1 MGPFNMPEA
10 ELTDIK
16 FDAYS
21 PKEIAS
27 RIETVSVGK
36 ANLNFFAE
44 FTLSMLAGVFIA
56 FGAVLFTFVVH
67 DSKLTFGLTQLIGG
81 FSFCLGLILVVVAGA
96 ELFTG
101 NNLLVMA
108 YTSKKITLI
117 QLVKNWVIVY
127 FGNFIGAV
135 SLALWIYLTRHWAA
149 NNYLVGA
156 KALLIANAKVSL
168 PFLAAFSRGVL
179 CNALVC
185 LAVWLC
191 MSGRST
197 TDKILSILFPITAFV
212 ALGFEHSVANMYFI
226 PMGLL
231 LKKNPYVLEAVISIT
246 GKTNDFSNLT
256 AQSFLFKNLLPVTL
270 GNIVG
275 GGVLVGLVYW
285 FVYLRGKRQ
294 EA

>member
-1 MGPFNMPEA
+1 MPEA
-10 ELTDIK
+10 TSPEIK

-27 RIETVSVGK
+27 RVENVGMSK
-36 ANLNFFAE
+36 ANLNFLAKFA
-44 FTLSMLAGVFIA
+44 LSVLAGVFIS
-56 FGAVLFTFVVH
+56 FGAILFTFVVH
-67 DSKLTFGLTQLIGG
+67 DSKLSFGLTQLIGG
-81 FSFCLGLILVVVAGA
+81 LSFCLGLILVVVAGA

-108 YTSKKITLI
+108 YVSKKITLPK
-117 QLVKNWVIVY
+117 LLENWAIVY
-127 FGNFIGAV
+127 LGNFIGAV
-135 SLALWIYLTRHWAA
+135 SIALWIYLSRHWMA
-149 NNYLVGA
+149 NNSLVGA
-156 KALLIANAKVSL
+156 KALLIANAKVGLS
-168 PFLAAFSRGVL
+168 FLVAFSRGVL

-231 LKKNPYVLEAVISIT
+231 LKNNPIVLEAVTTLT
-246 GKTNDFSNLT
+246 GRANDFSGLTLESMLVNNL
-256 AQSFLFKNLLPVTL
+256 FPVTL

-275 GGVLVGLVYW
+275 GGILVGLVYW
-285 FVYLRGKRQ
+285 FVYLKGKK
-294 EA
+294 

>member
-1 MGPFNMPEA
+1 MSEIIA
-10 ELTDIK
+10 TEIK

-27 RIETVSVGK
+27 RVETIGAGK
-36 ANLNFFAE
+36 ANLSFLAK
-44 FTLSMLAGVFIA
+44 FTLSVLAGVFIA
-56 FGAVLFTFVVH
+56 FGAVLFTLVVH
-67 DSKLTFGLTQLIGG
+67 DSKMSFGLTQLIGG
-81 FSFCLGLILVVVAGA
+81 LSFCLGLILVVVAGA

-108 YTSKKITLI
+108 YVSKKITLR
-117 QLVKNWVIVY
+117 QLLENWVIVY
-127 FGNFIGAV
+127 FGNFAGAV
-135 SLALWIYLTRHWAA
+135 SIALWIYLTRQWQVNAH
-149 NNYLVGA
+149 LVGA
-156 KALLIANAKVSL
+156 KALLIANAKVGL
-168 PFLAAFSRGVL
+168 PFLVAFSRGVL

-191 MSGRST
+191 MSGRTT

-212 ALGFEHSVANMYFI
+212 ALGFEHSIANMYFI

-231 LKKNPYVLEAVISIT
+231 LKNNPAVLEAAAVLT
-246 GKTNDFSNLT
+246 GKVNDFSCLT
-256 AQSFLFKNLLPVTL
+256 LQGLFMKNLLPVTL

-285 FVYLRGKRQ
+285 FVYLKR
-294 EA
+294 E

>member
-1 MGPFNMPEA
+1 MPETRFS
-10 ELTDIK
+10 EIK

-27 RIETVSVGK
+27 RVETIGMGK
-36 ANLNFFAE
+36 ANLNFWAKL
-44 FTLSMLAGVFIA
+44 TLAMLAGVFIS
-56 FGAVLFTFVVH
+56 FGAVLYTLVVH
-67 DSKLTFGLTQLIGG
+67 DSKLSFGLTQLIGG
-81 FSFCLGLILVVVAGA
+81 ISFCLGLILVVVAGA

-108 YTSKKITLI
+108 YVSKKITLR
-117 QLVKNWVIVY
+117 QLLRNWVIVY
-127 FGNFIGAV
+127 FGNFIGAISMAFWV
-135 SLALWIYLTRHWAA
+135 YLTQQWSA
-149 NNYLVGA
+149 NSNLVGA

-168 PFLAAFSRGVL
+168 PFLVAFSRGVL

-191 MSGRST
+191 MAGRSVA
-197 TDKILSILFPITAFV
+197 DKILSILFPITAFV

-231 LKKNPYVLEAVISIT
+231 LRNNPLVLEGVTTLS
-246 GKTNDFSNLT
+246 GKPGDFSHLT
-256 AQSFLFKNLLPVTL
+256 IHGLLVNNLLPVTL
-270 GNIVG
+270 GNIAG

-285 FVYLRGKRQ
+285 FVYLRGRK
-294 EA
+294 

>member
-1 MGPFNMPEA
+1 MKYTMTEIIA
-10 ELTDIK
+10 SEIK

-27 RIETVSVGK
+27 RVETIGTGK
-36 ANLNFFAE
+36 ANLKFLAK
-44 FTLSMLAGVFIA
+44 FTLSVLAGVFIA
-56 FGAVLFTFVVH
+56 FGAVLFTLVVH
-67 DSKLTFGLTQLIGG
+67 DSKMSFGLTQAIGG
-81 FSFCLGLILVVVAGA
+81 LSFCLGLILVVVAGA

-108 YTSKKITLI
+108 DGSKKISLG
-117 QLVKNWVIVY
+117 QLLENWVVVY
-127 FGNFIGAV
+127 FGNFAGAV
-135 SLALWIYLTRHWAA
+135 SIALWIYLTRQWQM
-149 NNYLVGA
+149 NTNLVGA

-168 PFLAAFSRGVL
+168 PFIVAFSRGVL

-191 MSGRST
+191 MSGRTT

-231 LKKNPYVLEAVISIT
+231 LKNNPAVLEAAAVLT
-246 GKTNDFSNLT
+246 GKVNDFSCLT
-256 AQSFLFKNLLPVTL
+256 IRGLFMKNLLPVTL
-270 GNIVG
+270 GNIIG

-285 FVYLRGKRQ
+285 FIYLRGKK
-294 EA
+294 E

>member
-1 MGPFNMPEA
+1 MPETVVT
-10 ELTDIK
+10 EIEI
-16 FDAYS
+16 DAYS
-21 PKEIAS
+21 PKEIAG
-27 RIETVSVGK
+27 RVETVGVGK
-36 ANLNFFAE
+36 TRLNFLAKL
-44 FTLSMLAGVFIA
+44 TLAVLAGVFIA
-56 FGAVLFTFVVH
+56 FGAAFFTFVVH
-67 DSKLTFGLTQLIGG
+67 DSRLGFGLTQVAGALC
-81 FSFCLGLILVVVAGA
+81 FCLGLILVVVAGA

-108 YTSKKITLI
+108 CVSKRITLA
-117 QLVKNWVIVY
+117 QLLENWLIVY
-127 FGNFIGAV
+127 LGNFLGAV
-135 SLALWIYLTRHWAA
+135 SMAFWIYLTQHWSSNGA
-149 NNYLVGA
+149 LVGA

-168 PFLAAFSRGVL
+168 PFLVAFARGVL

-191 MSGRST
+191 MSCRST

-231 LKKNPYVLEAVISIT
+231 LKNDPTVLGAVSSLAGT
-246 GKTNDFSNLT
+246 VNDFSGLT
-256 AQSFLFKNLLPVTL
+256 VSALFLKNLLPVTL

-285 FVYLRGKRQ
+285 FVYLRDERTGERG
-294 EA
+294 